1 MMTNWNRLLVVLDQV
16 FGFANRER
24 STVKKLR
31 QAYDNQTNEHV
42 IWLEYRVRI
51 GNRQISPVQRIG
63 TGQGQMGLMRQLLTQ
78 IKRLDQTRGV

>member
-63 TGQGQMGLMRQLLTQ
+63 TGQNQMGLMRQLLAQ
-78 IKRLDQTRGV
+78 IKRLDQTPGF

>member
-1 MMTNWNRLLVVLDQV
+1 MTNWNRLLVVLDQV

-63 TGQGQMGLMRQLLTQ
+63 TGQNQMGLMRQLLAQ
-78 IKRLDQTRGV
+78 IKRLDQTPGF